1 MLPESG
7 GMDKH
12 SAVLHV
18 LGDRV
23 QSGCLRTGL
32 CEIYEIFWHNLYTLT
47 GLLVGRG
54 AGPSR

>member
-18 LGDRV
+18 PGDKER
-23 QSGCLRTGL
+23 SGRLRTGL
-32 CEIYEIFWHNLYTLT
+32 CGIYEIFWHSLYTLT
-47 GLLVGRG
+47 GILVGRG